1 MRKARA
7 LVATLF
13 ATGLMAVV
21 AVPSASAQQTG
32 LVNVDISNVL
42 NDNTVV
48 ANVTIPVTAAANIC
62 GVTVGVLAEIV
73 DTGTRSCTST
83 ANPNISLNNITRVQ
97 R

>member
-13 ATGLMAVV
+13 ATGLMVV
-21 AVPSASAQQTG
+21 VGAPAASAQQSG

-42 NDNTVV
+42 NNNTVV
-48 ANVTIPVTAAANIC
+48 ANATIPITAAANIC
-62 GVTVGVLAEIV
+62 GVQVGVIADLAQQ
-73 DTGTRSCTST
+73 GGSCTST
-83 ANPNISLNNITRVQ
+83 ANPNISLNNITNAQ

>member
-1 MRKARA
+1 MRKART

-13 ATGLMAVV
+13 ATGLLVV
-21 AVPSASAQQTG
+21 AVAPSASAQQSG

-42 NDNTVV
+42 NNNAVI

-62 GVTVGVLAEIV
+62 GVNVAVIAQLAASQ
-73 DTGTRSCTST
+73 GSCTAR
-83 ANPNISLNNITRVQ
+83 ANPNISLQNITSVQ